1 MSWDAIRDL
10 THRARNVIRRGYLLG
25 VNSEG
30 MLLRGRV
37 KTGDAIE
44 NVDLDI
50 MHPVGFIS
58 RLKPG
63 PKVEVITA
71 DVNSD
76 ASKRVILA
84 VIGDRKNHPK
94 VGEDEAMMY
103 SPTDP
108 KKKMTISKSGGMSM
122 DMDDAPI
129 NMSTKKAMK
138 ITAPEGV
145 SLNDVI
151 KIDANGNVFI
161 TGSLSVK
168 GSLAVGES
176 IVVGGDIQVTGVVR
190 AADFITT

>member
-25 VNSEG
+25 VNADG
-30 MLLRGRV
+30 KLLRGRV
-37 KTGDAIE
+37 KTGDGIE

-50 MHPVGFIS
+50 MHPAGFMS

-84 VIGDRKNHPK
+84 VIGDRANHPQ

-108 KKKMTISKSGGMSM
+108 KKKMSVSKSGGLNV

-129 NMSTKKAMK
+129 AMK
-138 ITAPEGV
+138 TAKGLKLDAAEGAN
-145 SLNDVI
+145 LLDGAI
-151 KIDANGNVFI
+151 EIDAEGNVTFKGNLTI
-161 TGSLSVK
+161 GKNLTVK
-168 GSLAVGES
+168 GN
-176 IVVGGDIQVTGVVR
+176 VVVAGSVT
-190 AADFITT
+190 AADFITA

>member
-25 VNSEG
+25 VNADG
-30 MLLRGRV
+30 KLLRGRV
-37 KTGDAIE
+37 KTGDGIE

-50 MHPVGFIS
+50 MHPAGFMS

-84 VIGDRKNHPK
+84 VIGDRANHPQ

-108 KKKMTISKSGGMSM
+108 KKNMKVSKSGGLNI

-129 NMSTKKAMK
+129 AMK
-138 ITAPEGV
+138 TSEGLDIKAKTMDLLEGSISVDEEGNVTFKGNLTIGKNLTVKGNVVVTGTVTAADYITA
-145 SLNDVI
+145 
-151 KIDANGNVFI
+151 
-161 TGSLSVK
+161 
-168 GSLAVGES
+168 
-176 IVVGGDIQVTGVVR
+176 
-190 AADFITT
+190 